1 MTEYEMIW
9 EMFTIIEDLPIHP
22 KESMGKDLYQ
32 KVYNYLYHDEE
43 FFNDPESMELDS
55 DACFDDEDNEEEE
68 IFGGDD
74 DI

>member
-9 EMFTIIEDLPIHP
+9 AMWGIIGDMPICRA
-22 KESMGKDLYQ
+22 ESMGKELYQ

-43 FFNDPESMELDS
+43 FFNDPESDGLDS

-68 IFGGDD
+68 IFGVDD
-74 DI
+74 E